1 MLEDVNVPFF
11 WGTGEE
17 SGNCSFSTNCALGV
31 IYNNFMLSRQGNGRE
46 IIPVESNAESKRN

>member
-1 MLEDVNVPFF
+1 MCHSFGER
-11 WGTGEE
+11 GEE